1 MTIQGL
7 YPEAVAPGLGFR
19 KPNPLWNGPG
29 CHQRGRTDMLNAM
42 RPNPIVIL
50 SIVVTLAAN
59 IALDTFTD
67 VPMLIRWTLS
77 VGLGLL
83 ATLALS
89 KWSQRRKSRRNN
101 DALDRP

>member
-1 MTIQGL
+1 
-7 YPEAVAPGLGFR
+7 
-19 KPNPLWNGPG
+19 
-29 CHQRGRTDMLNAM
+29 MLNAM